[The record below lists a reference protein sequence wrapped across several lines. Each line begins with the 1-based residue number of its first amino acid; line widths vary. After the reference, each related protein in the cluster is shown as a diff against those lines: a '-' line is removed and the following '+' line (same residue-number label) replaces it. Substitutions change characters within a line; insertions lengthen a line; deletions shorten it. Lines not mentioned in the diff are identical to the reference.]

1 MYKSSVDIKKLIR
14 PNIMGLKPYSSA
26 RNEFSGT
33 DKKMIFL
40 DANENPFDNGLNRY
54 PDPLQNKLKQ
64 KISELKEIPE
74 ENILLGNGSDEVLDL
89 LFRAFCNPGKDNILT
104 FPPTYGM
111 YQVLADINDI
121 DVKEVLLNDSFQ
133 IDVEKALQEI
143 NEETK
148 IIFICSPNNPTGNLM
163 REESVENLLVNFNGL
178 VVVDEA
184 YIDFA
189 DSESWIKKIKKYK
202 NLVVT
207 QTFSKAFG
215 KAGIRLGICFA
226 DQEIINI
233 LNSIKPP
240 YNINILTQEEGLET
254 LVNYKNIFKQKNQII
269 KYKDQLISKIQD
281 ISFVKEIFKTDANFV
296 LIRVDD
302 ADKRYQQI
310 LEKGIVVRNRN
321 TQPKCENCLRI
332 TMGTEEQNKELYKVL
347 KSIES

>member
-1 MYKSSVDIKKLIR
+1 MNKRSIDIKKLVR

-26 RNEFSGT
+26 RNEFSDA
-33 DKKMIFL
+33 DKKMVFL

-54 PDPLQNKLKQ
+54 PDPLQSTLKE
-64 KISELKEIPE
+64 KISELKGLPA

-111 YQVLADINDI
+111 YQVLADINDVK
-121 DVKEVLLNDSFQ
+121 VKEVLLNDTFQ
-133 IDVEKALQEI
+133 IDMEKALQEI
-143 NEETK
+143 DDETK

-163 REESVENLLVNFNGL
+163 EEESVVRLLESFNGL

-189 DSESWIKKIKKYK
+189 DSKSWLEKINEYN

-226 DQEIINI
+226 DQEVIEI

-240 YNINILTQEEGLET
+240 YNVNILTQEEGLNT
-254 LVNYKNIFKQKNQII
+254 LDEYGNILKQKEQIKIYKN
-269 KYKDQLISKIQD
+269 QLLSDIQN
-281 ISFVKEIFKTDANFV
+281 ISFIKEIYKTDANFV

-321 TQPKCENCLRI
+321 TQPKCKNCLRI